1 MQSSIY
7 STPCVFLVTVTYTII
22 RNQDGLQA
30 ITFVIVYGDRQKGES
45 RNRLGLSRMWQAILV
60 YPVQVVAAGC
70 HFDRQ
75 INHGRRRGVPI
86 ELGLVGARPLGLSAD
101 RITARGVVKVAGM

>member
-1 MQSSIY
+1 MQA
-7 STPCVFLVTVTYTII
+7 V
-22 RNQDGLQA
+22 
-30 ITFVIVYGDRQKGES
+30 TFVIVYGDRQEGES
-45 RNRLGLSRMWQAILV
+45 RNGLGLSRMWKAILV

-75 INHGRRRGVPI
+75 INHGRRCGVPI

-101 RITARGVVKVAGM
+101 GITTRGVVKVAGV